1 MIFTKNWYEKN
12 RLNIILLI
20 YLKILYN
27 TKKIIIKF
35 KLFRYQ
41 K

>member
-12 RLNIILLI
+12 GLNIILLI

-27 TKKIIIKF
+27 TKKNYYKIQII
-35 KLFRYQ
+35 
-41 K
+41 